1 MKMLHVTIRTNR
13 FEEELKFYQE
23 IAELAVTRDMRPMG
37 REMIFLSNGEGETEI
52 EIIGTPEAENA
63 GNEFLSIGFRTQDVE
78 AKREELLEKG
88 LDVSP
93 MVSPGPQV
101 KFFHVTDPAGVRVQF
116 M

>member
-1 MKMLHVTIRTNR
+1 MKMLHVTIRTNK

-23 IAELAVTRDMRPMG
+23 IAELSVTRDMRALG

-63 GNEFLSIGFRTQDVE
+63 GNEFLSVGFRTEDVE
-78 AKREELLEKG
+78 AKREELLTKG

-93 MVSPGPQV
+93 MVSPNPQV
-101 KFFHVTDPAGVRVQF
+101 KFFYVTDPAGVKVQF